1 MYIYIFIYIILKG
14 MPFNS
19 QNFLKIFQ
27 NILRNSKSF
36 SKVRNFEIK
45 SGSFAIAS

>member
-27 NILRNSKSF
+27 NLLRNSKSF

-45 SGSFAIAS
+45 SGSFPIAS